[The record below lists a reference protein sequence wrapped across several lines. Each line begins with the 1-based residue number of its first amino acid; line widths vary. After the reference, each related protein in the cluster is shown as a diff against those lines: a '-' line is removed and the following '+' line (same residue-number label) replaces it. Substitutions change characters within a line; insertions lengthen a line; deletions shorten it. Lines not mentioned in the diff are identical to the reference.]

1 MKTYNKVFVG
11 YGYDLE
17 DSPDWYQQAWKDS
30 EKFIISIYFHFE

>member
-30 EKFIISIYFHFE
+30 EKFIIFIYFHFE